1 MRTLPLEFQYSD
13 SKITISGRDN
23 ISIRLTTLNF
33 PTIAIYHQFHPPL
46 IPGNGTLTKRFKTL
60 QNVRFTKTSNT
71 SGLQKLFKNVC
82 KKHPYSV
89 FVEICRFC
97 CSQGCESRRQTL
109 SSISRPRFR
118 DFGKVSALSR
128 SLTLLGKKVSTRSRP
143 LFGFSRP
150 NPAEIE
156 TSIANR

>member
-1 MRTLPLEFQYSD
+1 MRTLPLEFQYSY

-97 CSQGCESRRQTL
+97 CSHVCCPVFFLCFSFFAIPQSL
-109 SSISRPRFR
+109 LISKNDSEDSCTDVLKP
-118 DFGKVSALSR
+118 DVL
-128 SLTLLGKKVSTRSRP
+128 
-143 LFGFSRP
+143 
-150 NPAEIE
+150 
-156 TSIANR
+156 